1 MIKNNSYSKYQR
13 SIIKAISK
21 ELGPNIPFKYEKAN
35 NNHLRVCIDGLDKPL
50 FTSSTPSDCKAG
62 ENFMS
67 DVRCKLRAAQIE
79 YQEKQS
85 TPKYNAAKRLNTAQ
99 LKAQQYDQLLCACV
113 KVIRTSIEQYSNK
126 EKEKVLA
133 EKSVNNLKNHRKNL
147 ASKIFEQTKKSN
159 KNSGYLTGKDSRN
172 MTTEILKHLTFMLPN
187 SADYAHSLK
196 PQNKLAQAINV
207 ASGSLTTLSTEAANE
222 GIADLKQKTET
233 ISNLVLSINNE
244 PSKLNEKQPN
254 IKPNEHSRV
263 EVNPAEELASMS
275 KHQAVKSL
283 RRLSRNESE
292 TILEYIKL
300 AIELNHQQD
309 LREVSE
315 VMVSKGISLEMMN
328 EYLSCAA

>member
-13 SIIKAISK
+13 GIIKAISK

-85 TPKYNAAKRLNTAQ
+85 VPKYNAAKRLNTAQ
-99 LKAQQYDQLLCACV
+99 LKTQQYDQLLCACV
-113 KVIRTSIEQYSNK
+113 KAIRTNIEQYSYK
-126 EKEKVLA
+126 EKERVLV
-133 EKSVNNLKNHRKNL
+133 ENSVNSLKNNRENL

-159 KNSGYLTGKDSRN
+159 KNSGYLTGKDTRN

-187 SADYAHSLK
+187 SADYTHSIK
-196 PQNKLAQAINV
+196 PQHKLSQAINV
-207 ASGSLTTLSTEAANE
+207 ASGSLTTLSTETANE
-222 GIADLKQKTET
+222 GVAHLKQKTET
-233 ISNLVLSINNE
+233 VSNLVLSISNE
-244 PSKLNEKQPN
+244 SPKLNKKQP
-254 IKPNEHSRV
+254 IKKPAEKPLS
-263 EVNPAEELASMS
+263 EVNPAEKLASMS
-275 KHQAVKSL
+275 KHQAVQSL

-292 TILEYIKL
+292 AILEYMKV
-300 AIELNHQQD
+300 AMELNHQQD
-309 LREVSE
+309 LREISE
-315 VMVSKGISLEMMN
+315 VMVSKGISLEMMA